1 MDDSRKISR
10 ALPIGTEI
18 ESDTDVYTI
27 DSVLGSGGFGVT
39 YKVVRRSDSRVF
51 ALKECFPNTLC
62 ERAPD
67 NTMSY
72 LKTNAETVEGCIR
85 NFMTEA
91 RRFDRHNISH
101 PNIVKGYE
109 VFEANHTA
117 YFVMEYVEGQSLHRY
132 VKSKNGRP
140 LSAGEVLAIMR
151 PIMEAVSYLHDNR
164 LTHLD
169 IKPDNII
176 LETGEKAG
184 IFRPVV
190 IDFGQSKHYDHRG
203 NATSTLT
210 NAGCSEG
217 FAPPEQYAGLTRFT
231 PKADIYALGA
241 TMLYLLTA
249 QQPPKSTEITAS
261 DIVAMLPMRTP
272 KTIENAIIEA
282 MQTDMRS
289 RTPSVRAFASAL
301 GIDLNIASGG
311 KATEPIGVI
320 RHRNR
325 KYSTP
330 MMLLF
335 YIVVAVVVAGIV
347 WYAAR
352 PTDTPSQ
359 RLTKAI
365 MSEDS
370 FTLIEFANV
379 DSLRACLPLALI
391 YKKYGDSENAVF
403 FAKKALN
410 YPADSEMAAAFLQQ
424 MDSDAVERVLYVP
437 SEDFGNREQDSGG
450 SAETVADKSDSERLE
465 EAIRL
470 NDINEVKRLAEKGYA
485 PAYYNLAQL
494 YYNRRSYSEA
504 KYWANRAV
512 KANVNGTKARRL
524 LSLME
529 ANTGGEEKP
538 TNNANKQEETVSRSV
553 ETTTPSS
560 TVQDKPDK
568 SDYYSMT
575 IEQLDGLAR
584 KGDTKAYAPLAVKS
598 YNAGQNRKALRYAQ
612 RAQNSGTATPE
623 SDEICRKLA
632 PKN

>member
-132 VKSKNGRP
+132 VKSRNGRP
-140 LSAGEVLAIMR
+140 LSAGEAMAIMR

-365 MSEDS
+365 MSEDR

-410 YPADSEMAAAFLQQ
+410 YPADSEKAAAFLQH
-424 MDSDAVERVLYVP
+424 MDSDAVNRVLYVP

-494 YYNRRSYSEA
+494 YYNRRRHSEA

-512 KANVNGTKARRL
+512 NANVNGTKARRL
-524 LSLME
+524 LNLME

-553 ETTTPSS
+553 ETTTPST

-568 SDYYSMT
+568 TDYYSMT
-575 IEQLDGLAR
+575 IGQLDGLAH
-584 KGDTKAYAPLAVKS
+584 KGDTKAYAPLAVKC
-598 YNAGQNRKALRYAQ
+598 YNAGQNSKALRYAQ

>member
-51 ALKECFPNTLC
+51 ALKECFPKTLC

-132 VKSKNGRP
+132 VKSRNGRP
-140 LSAGEVLAIMR
+140 LSAGEAMAIMR

-365 MSEDS
+365 MSEDR

-410 YPADSEMAAAFLQQ
+410 YPADSEMAADFLQH

-465 EAIRL
+465 EA
-470 NDINEVKRLAEKGYA
+470 
-485 PAYYNLAQL
+485 
-494 YYNRRSYSEA
+494 
-504 KYWANRAV
+504 
-512 KANVNGTKARRL
+512 
-524 LSLME
+524 
-529 ANTGGEEKP
+529 NTGGEEKP

-553 ETTTPSS
+553 ETTTPST

-568 SDYYSMT
+568 TDYYSMT
-575 IEQLDGLAR
+575 IGQLDGLAR
-584 KGDTKAYAPLAVKS
+584 KGDTKAYAPLAVKC
-598 YNAGQNRKALRYAQ
+598 YNAGQNSKALRYAQ

>member
-117 YFVMEYVEGQSLHRY
+117 YFVMEYVEGQSLHWY

-140 LSAGEVLAIMR
+140 LSAGEALAIMR

-365 MSEDS
+365 MSEDR

-410 YPADSEMAAAFLQQ
+410 YPADSEMAADFLQH
-424 MDSDAVERVLYVP
+424 MDSDAVNRVLYVP

-494 YYNRRSYSEA
+494 YYNRRRHSEA

-512 KANVNGTKARRL
+512 NANVNGTKARRL
-524 LSLME
+524 LNLME

-560 TVQDKPDK
+560 IVQDKPDK

-575 IEQLDGLAR
+575 IGQLDGLAR

>member
-117 YFVMEYVEGQSLHRY
+117 YFVMEYVEGQSLHWY

-140 LSAGEVLAIMR
+140 LSAGEALAIMR

-410 YPADSEMAAAFLQQ
+410 YPADSEMAADFLQH
-424 MDSDAVERVLYVP
+424 MDSDAVERILYVP

-512 KANVNGTKARRL
+512 NANVNGTKARRL

-553 ETTTPSS
+553 ETTTPS
-560 TVQDKPDK
+560 TTAQDKPDK
-568 SDYYSMT
+568 PDYYSMT
-575 IEQLDGLAR
+575 IGQLDGLAR

-598 YNAGQNRKALRYAQ
+598 YNAGQNSKALRYAQ

>member
-132 VKSKNGRP
+132 VKSRNGRP
-140 LSAGEVLAIMR
+140 LSAGEALAIMR

-365 MSEDS
+365 MSEDR

-410 YPADSEMAAAFLQQ
+410 YPADSEKAAAFLQH
-424 MDSDAVERVLYVP
+424 MDSDAVNRVLYVP

-465 EAIRL
+465 EA
-470 NDINEVKRLAEKGYA
+470 
-485 PAYYNLAQL
+485 
-494 YYNRRSYSEA
+494 
-504 KYWANRAV
+504 
-512 KANVNGTKARRL
+512 
-524 LSLME
+524 
-529 ANTGGEEKP
+529 NTGGEEKP

-553 ETTTPSS
+553 ETTTPST

-568 SDYYSMT
+568 TDYYSMT
-575 IEQLDGLAR
+575 IGQLDGLAR
-584 KGDTKAYAPLAVKS
+584 KGDTKAYAPLAVKC
-598 YNAGQNRKALRYAQ
+598 YNAGQNSKALRYAQ

>member
-91 RRFDRHNISH
+91 RRFDRHIISH

-117 YFVMEYVEGQSLHRY
+117 YFVMEYVEGQSLHWY

-140 LSAGEVLAIMR
+140 LSAGEALAIMR

-365 MSEDS
+365 MSEDR

-410 YPADSEMAAAFLQQ
+410 YPADSEMAADFLQH
-424 MDSDAVERVLYVP
+424 MDSDAVNRVLYVP

-512 KANVNGTKARRL
+512 NANVNGTKARRL

-553 ETTTPSS
+553 ETTTPST

-568 SDYYSMT
+568 TDYYSMT
-575 IEQLDGLAR
+575 IGQLDGLAR

-623 SDEICRKLA
+623 SDEIFRKLA

>member
-132 VKSKNGRP
+132 VKSRNGRP
-140 LSAGEVLAIMR
+140 LSAGEAMAIMR

-365 MSEDS
+365 MSEDR

-410 YPADSEMAAAFLQQ
+410 YPADSEKAAAFLQH
-424 MDSDAVERVLYVP
+424 MDSDAVNRVLYVP

-494 YYNRRSYSEA
+494 YYNRRRHSEA

-512 KANVNGTKARRL
+512 NANVNGTKARRL
-524 LSLME
+524 LNLME

-553 ETTTPSS
+553 ETTTPST

-568 SDYYSMT
+568 TDYYSMT
-575 IEQLDGLAR
+575 IGQLDGLAR
-584 KGDTKAYAPLAVKS
+584 KGRHEGLCA
-598 YNAGQNRKALRYAQ
+598 
-612 RAQNSGTATPE
+612 SG
-623 SDEICRKLA
+623 RQVL
-632 PKN
+632 

>member
-140 LSAGEVLAIMR
+140 LSAGEALAIMR

-365 MSEDS
+365 MSEDR

-410 YPADSEMAAAFLQQ
+410 YPADSEKAAAFLQH

-494 YYNRRSYSEA
+494 YYNRRRHSEA

-512 KANVNGTKARRL
+512 NANVNGTKARRL
-524 LSLME
+524 LNLME

-553 ETTTPSS
+553 ETTTPST

-575 IEQLDGLAR
+575 IGQLDGLAR
-584 KGDTKAYAPLAVKS
+584 MGDTKAYAPLAVKC
-598 YNAGQNRKALRYAQ
+598 YNAGQNSKALRYAQ

>member
-410 YPADSEMAAAFLQQ
+410 YPADSEMAADFLQH

-465 EAIRL
+465 EA
-470 NDINEVKRLAEKGYA
+470 
-485 PAYYNLAQL
+485 
-494 YYNRRSYSEA
+494 
-504 KYWANRAV
+504 
-512 KANVNGTKARRL
+512 
-524 LSLME
+524 
-529 ANTGGEEKP
+529 NTGGEEKP

-553 ETTTPSS
+553 ETTTPS
-560 TVQDKPDK
+560 TTAQDKPDK
-568 SDYYSMT
+568 PDYYSMT
-575 IEQLDGLAR
+575 IGQLDGLAR

-598 YNAGQNRKALRYAQ
+598 YNAGQNSKALRYAQ

>member
-494 YYNRRSYSEA
+494 YYNRRRHSEA

-512 KANVNGTKARRL
+512 NANVNGTKARRL

-553 ETTTPSS
+553 ETTTPST

-568 SDYYSMT
+568 TDYYSMT
-575 IEQLDGLAR
+575 IGQLDGLAR

-623 SDEICRKLA
+623 SDEIFRKLA

>member
-117 YFVMEYVEGQSLHRY
+117 YFVMEYVEGQSLHWY

-140 LSAGEVLAIMR
+140 LSAGEALAIMR

-410 YPADSEMAAAFLQQ
+410 YPADSEMAADFLQH
-424 MDSDAVERVLYVP
+424 MDSDAVERILYVP

-512 KANVNGTKARRL
+512 NANVNGTKARRL

-553 ETTTPSS
+553 ETTTPST
-560 TVQDKPDK
+560 TVQDKSDK

>member
-623 SDEICRKLA
+623 SDEIFRKLA

>member
-132 VKSKNGRP
+132 VKSRNGRP
-140 LSAGEVLAIMR
+140 LSAGEALAIMR

-347 WYAAR
+347 WYTAR

-410 YPADSEMAAAFLQQ
+410 YPADSEKAAAFLQH
-424 MDSDAVERVLYVP
+424 MDSDAVNRVLYVP

-494 YYNRRSYSEA
+494 YYNRRRHSEA

-512 KANVNGTKARRL
+512 NANVNGTKARRL
-524 LSLME
+524 LNLME
-529 ANTGGEEKP
+529 ANTGGEE
-538 TNNANKQEETVSRSV
+538 TDKQRKQTGRNSIAVGRDHDAINH
-553 ETTTPSS
+553 SS
-560 TVQDKPDK
+560 GQAG
-568 SDYYSMT
+568 
-575 IEQLDGLAR
+575 QDGL
-584 KGDTKAYAPLAVKS
+584 L
-598 YNAGQNRKALRYAQ
+598 
-612 RAQNSGTATPE
+612 
-623 SDEICRKLA
+623 
-632 PKN
+632 